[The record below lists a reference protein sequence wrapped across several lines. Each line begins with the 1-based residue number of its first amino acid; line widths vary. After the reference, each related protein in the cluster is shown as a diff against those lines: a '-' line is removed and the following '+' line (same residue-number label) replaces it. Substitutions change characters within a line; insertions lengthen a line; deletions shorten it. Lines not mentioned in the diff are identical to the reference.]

1 MILNNQEKIIA
12 EEIVA
17 IGKRMYDRGYVASN
31 DGNIS
36 VRIDNN
42 TIMITPSG
50 VSKGFMQIDDMIVL
64 DNRGNIISGNKNPS
78 TELEMHLTIYRERPE
93 IQSVCHAH
101 TPYATAFAVA
111 GISINQPALTE
122 VVISLGKVP
131 LVPFGVTGTSE
142 LSDNLLPFI
151 KNHNAFLLANHGA
164 LAIGTNLL
172 SAYYNLET
180 LEHTATILFLARQLG
195 EVRTLTQE
203 QIEKLIARRDDFG
216 ISRNLG
222 M

>member
-1 MILNNQEKIIA
+1 MNSFENTIA

-36 VRIDNN
+36 VRIDANS
-42 TIMITPSG
+42 IMITPSG
-50 VSKGFMQIDDMIVL
+50 ISKGFMQIDDMIVV
-64 DNRGNIISGNKNPS
+64 NNEGSIISGNKKPS
-78 TELEMHLTIYRERPE
+78 TELQMHLTIYRERPE

-122 VVISLGKVP
+122 VVISLGNVP
-131 LVPFGVTGTSE
+131 LVPFGITGTSE
-142 LSDNLLPFI
+142 LSENLLPFI

-172 SAYYNLET
+172 SAYHNLET
-180 LEHTATILFLARQLG
+180 LEHTAKILFIARQLG
-195 EVRTLTQE
+195 EIKTLTQE

-216 ISRNLG
+216 ISRDLG
-222 M
+222 R

>member
-1 MILNNQEKIIA
+1 LNNQEKIIA

-111 GISINQPALTE
+111 GISINQPALT
-122 VVISLGKVP
+122 
-131 LVPFGVTGTSE
+131 
-142 LSDNLLPFI
+142 
-151 KNHNAFLLANHGA
+151 
-164 LAIGTNLL
+164 
-172 SAYYNLET
+172 
-180 LEHTATILFLARQLG
+180 
-195 EVRTLTQE
+195 
-203 QIEKLIARRDDFG
+203 
-216 ISRNLG
+216 
-222 M
+222 